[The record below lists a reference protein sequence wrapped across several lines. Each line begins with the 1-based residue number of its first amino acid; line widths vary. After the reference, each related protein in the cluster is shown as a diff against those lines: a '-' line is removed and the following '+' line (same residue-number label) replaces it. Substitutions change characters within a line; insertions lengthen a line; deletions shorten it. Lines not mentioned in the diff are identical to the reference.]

1 MKDNF
6 PSRPIAASIGSS
18 SSEVT
23 HQPDLDQF
31 QAAGQADCFQSCIR
45 KRKASSMP
53 LIFPNRSRSYDNAR
67 NAVRFL
73 GYDGM
78 FEVPFFI
85 EATALG
91 KSGSAEIIASECL
104 VAFDAARGTILEVAK
119 KAYARGRRTL
129 YVLKAKDF
137 R

>member
-1 MKDNF
+1 M
-6 PSRPIAASIGSS
+6 
-18 SSEVT
+18 T
-23 HQPDLDQF
+23 
-31 QAAGQADCFQSCIR
+31 
-45 KRKASSMP
+45 
-53 LIFPNRSRSYDNAR
+53 LIFPNRSRSYDDAMS
-67 NAVRFL
+67 AVRFL

-78 FEVPFFI
+78 FEVPFSI
-85 EATALG
+85 EAAALG
-91 KSGSAEIIASECL
+91 KFGTSEILASECL